1 MDSNTVSING
11 LEIGKGHPVRIMGI
25 VNLSPES
32 FYKGSVVSDPS
43 RLTDLVGKMGKAG
56 ADLID
61 IGGASTAP
69 RKDYNTTDVSPRE
82 EQERVAAAIKT
93 IRDVTDLPLS
103 VDTSSSRVAEAAINL
118 GASIVND
125 VSGLHRD
132 DKMARLVADCGVA
145 VVLMADYTKP
155 APDIRSV
162 LNSLKSSLNLA
173 AKAGIPHDHIILD
186 PGIGFGKPV
195 EVDFSIIRRLD
206 VFTVLGFPILLGV
219 SRKAFIGSYLD
230 QPDPEDRLIG
240 TIAATSIA
248 VVNGADIVR
257 AHDIEEASLASKIG
271 ETLRNPPGERKKD
284 GIL

>member
-1 MDSNTVSING
+1 MDSSTVRIKG

-32 FYKGSVVSDPS
+32 FYKGSVANDPS
-43 RLTDLVGKMGKAG
+43 RLTCLVRKMGQAG

-69 RKDYNTTDVSPRE
+69 KTTYNTTDVSLRE
-82 EQERVAAAIKT
+82 ELERVVAAIEM
-93 IRDVTDLPLS
+93 IHDITDMPLS

-118 GASIVND
+118 GVSIVND

-132 DKMARLVADCGVA
+132 EKMARLIADSGVA
-145 VVLMADYTKP
+145 VILMADYTKS
-155 APDIRSV
+155 APDIQSI

-173 AKAGIPHDHIILD
+173 TKAGIPNGHIILD

-206 VFTVLGFPILLGV
+206 VFSALGFPILVGV
-219 SRKAFIGSYLD
+219 SRKAFIGSCLN
-230 QPDPEDRLIG
+230 QSDPEDRLTG
-240 TIAATSIA
+240 TIAATSVA
-248 VVNGADIVR
+248 VVNGADIIR
-257 AHDIEEASLASKIG
+257 AHDVEEARLASKIG
-271 ETLRNPPGERKKD
+271 ETLRNPLSE
-284 GIL
+284 

>member
-1 MDSNTVSING
+1 
-11 LEIGKGHPVRIMGI
+11 MGI

-32 FYKGSVVSDPS
+32 FYKGSVTNDPS
-43 RLTDLVGKMGKAG
+43 RLADFVGKMGQAG

-69 RKDYNTTDVSPRE
+69 KNVYNTTDVSLRE
-82 EQERVAAAIKT
+82 EQERIAAAIKM
-93 IRDVTDLPLS
+93 IRDITDLPLS

-132 DKMARLVADCGVA
+132 DKMARLVAESGVA
-145 VVLMADYTKP
+145 AVLMSDYTKP
-155 APDIRSV
+155 ALDILSV
-162 LNSLKSSLNLA
+162 LKSLKSSLSLA
-173 AKAGIPHDHIILD
+173 TRAGIPNDRIILD
-186 PGIGFGKPV
+186 PGIGFGNPM
-195 EVDFSIIRRLD
+195 EVDFTIIRQLD
-206 VFTVLGFPILLGV
+206 VFSALGFPILVGV
-219 SRKAFIGSYLD
+219 SRKAFIGSCLN

-257 AHDIEEASLASKIG
+257 AHDVMEARLASKIG
-271 ETLRNPPGERKKD
+271 ESLRNPLSERKKD

>member
-1 MDSNTVSING
+1 
-11 LEIGKGHPVRIMGI
+11 MGI

-32 FYKGSVVSDPS
+32 FYKGSVTNDPS
-43 RLTDLVGKMGKAG
+43 RLADFVGKMGQAG

-69 RKDYNTTDVSPRE
+69 KNVYNTTDVSLRE
-82 EQERVAAAIKT
+82 EQERVAAAIKM
-93 IRDVTDLPLS
+93 IRDITDLPLS

-132 DKMARLVADCGVA
+132 DKMARLVAESGVA
-145 VVLMADYTKP
+145 AVLMSDYTKP
-155 APDIRSV
+155 ALDILSV
-162 LNSLKSSLNLA
+162 LKSLKSSLSLA
-173 AKAGIPHDHIILD
+173 TRAGIPNDRIILD
-186 PGIGFGKPV
+186 PGIGFGNPM
-195 EVDFSIIRRLD
+195 EVDFTIIRQLD
-206 VFTVLGFPILLGV
+206 VFSALGFPILVGV
-219 SRKAFIGSYLD
+219 SRKAFIGSCLN

-257 AHDIEEASLASKIG
+257 AHDVMEARLASKIG
-271 ETLRNPPGERKKD
+271 ESLRNPLSERKKD